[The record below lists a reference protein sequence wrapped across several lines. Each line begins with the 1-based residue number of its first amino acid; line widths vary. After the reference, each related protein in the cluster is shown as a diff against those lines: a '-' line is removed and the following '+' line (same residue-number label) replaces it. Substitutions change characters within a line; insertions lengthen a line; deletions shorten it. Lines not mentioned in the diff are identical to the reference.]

1 MEQFVLIPLTLYNE
15 KFSLPKQKLDVP
27 LKQEEK
33 VPIDSSKYLRAVNA
47 ALKTKNNKNLVETIL
62 NSPRITL
69 SNSDTI
75 ILDKRETGVDLVDF
89 VFRLKRAKERFP
101 DEYFTILNAIG
112 LSSDAVVNNDAKAQ
126 DRGDWIPFEI

>member
-89 VFRLKRAKERFP
+89 VFRLKRANQRFP